1 MADSQG
7 RAVQRGSLA
16 GGRQRS
22 AHPGGDTYRR
32 GIWLRRPSSRAP
44 CRPPRVAALGASASG
59 VQSRSPNHSRTA
71 DELSPSARIVARSIT
86 RPPDRCGRERRST
99 SRRIPSSSRT
109 VLSAAVIRRV
119 LLLEAADGA
128 PIAETKLEVASQER
142 RNALAHQGSPR
153 RQAWDAVQRSVS
165 VLVVVCVPCTARSV
179 NLARFSR
186 FSPRRPVALRRR
198 RTVTAPARVARADP
212 VATT

>member
-1 MADSQG
+1 MS
-7 RAVQRGSLA
+7 V
-16 GGRQRS
+16 
-22 AHPGGDTYRR
+22 AH
-32 GIWLRRPSSRAP
+32 
-44 CRPPRVAALGASASG
+44 V
-59 VQSRSPNHSRTA
+59 
-71 DELSPSARIVARSIT
+71 
-86 RPPDRCGRERRST
+86 
-99 SRRIPSSSRT
+99 
-109 VLSAAVIRRV
+109 V

-212 VATT
+212 VATTMGFPRRPRRRAGTVAVTRTVPAVTALTITASPRASVPVVTRAGTVRTSGEPGPGPGDGVGVVPGAGVEPPGGVVVVLPPAGGTLGGGLGRKALMSAPPI